1 MPVCPRTYH
10 PQVIGFLNLNGEKN
24 YIMVETFCSHVRF
37 PQRAIKYGGLSQPTC
52 TFDTGLLT
60 DLNSEDV

>member
-24 YIMVETFCSHVRF
+24 YFMVETFCSHVRF
-37 PQRAIKYGGLSQPTC
+37 PQRAIKYGGLSHRLVLLI
-52 TFDTGLLT
+52 GLLT
-60 DLNSEDV
+60 DLDSEDV